1 MSNLS
6 KWSAHL
12 SAYRNANPDVPY
24 KQAQKDAKETF
35 DKKPARERGLRPIGR
50 PRGKLFKNPPPPP
63 VRRPKDYGSNIA
75 IPKMSGLRQ
84 PAMARENTEIKRL
97 KKKITEARQKLK
109 GAGFGLARRMR

>member
-35 DKKPARERGLRPIGR
+35 DKKPVRERGLRPMGR
-50 PRGKLFKNPPPPP
+50 PRSNRPPPLPKSLPP
-63 VRRPKDYGSNIA
+63 RNKRFSMNADNA
-75 IPKMSGLRQ
+75 
-84 PAMARENTEIKRL
+84 EIKRL
-97 KKKITEARQKLK
+97 KKKISEARQKLK